1 METLKTISEETIKR
15 YSTRYKKMGC
25 DVKTLGWGSTEQ
37 QKYRFAQ
44 TIDCNIDFK
53 NKSILDIGC
62 GFGDYLDFLLEND
75 IKIKNYIGYDL
86 NAELIGEAQKKH
98 TYEFAT
104 FDVEN
109 ILDTQKQNVADI
121 GVMLGLLNF
130 NLKNTMDNI
139 EYSKLAIQQAFS
151 MVNEVLIVDFLSM
164 HLTPNYAKEDF
175 VFYHN
180 PSAML
185 DFALTLSRNVF
196 LKHNYAPIPQKEF
209 MLFIYKD

>member
-15 YSTRYKKMGC
+15 YSTRYKQMGYN
-25 DVKTLGWGSTEQ
+25 VKTLGWGSSQQ

-44 TIDCNIDFK
+44 TIDCNIDFE
-53 NKSILDIGC
+53 NRSVLDIGC

-86 NAELIGEAQKKH
+86 NADLIGEAQKKH
-98 TYEFAT
+98 TLDFVT
-104 FDVEN
+104 FRVEN
-109 ILDTQKQNVADI
+109 ILDTQKRNVADI

-130 NLKNTMDNI
+130 NLKNTMDNT
-139 EYSKLAIQQAFS
+139 EYSKFAIQQAFN
-151 MVNEVLIVDFLSM
+151 MVNKVLIVDFLSI
-164 HLTPNYAKEDF
+164 HLTPDYKKEDF
-175 VFYHN
+175 VFYHS
-180 PSAML
+180 PSEML
-185 DFALTLSRNVF
+185 DFALTLSSNVL